1 MDEDFKQDST
11 LHTLNRDSKE
21 FDQKNMNS
29 PFLDKKFLGIKSY
42 NEDTSKS
49 NYIDNIQQL
58 SKTLTD
64 SNNHMG
70 YNLMEYDSLISE
82 PNKDE
87 QESTQNISTL
97 NFRKS
102 NDITNLIENIPDD
115 VIRQL
120 KEV

>member
-1 MDEDFKQDST
+1 MDKDFNQDST

-21 FDQKNMNS
+21 FDESNMNF
-29 PFLDKKFLGIKSY
+29 PFLDQKFLGIKSY
-42 NEDTSKS
+42 NEDISKS
-49 NYIDNIQQL
+49 NYIDDIQQL

-64 SNNHMG
+64 SNNHME

-87 QESTQNISTL
+87 QESAQNISTL
-97 NFRKS
+97 NYRKS
-102 NDITNLIENIPDD
+102 NETAHLIENIPDD